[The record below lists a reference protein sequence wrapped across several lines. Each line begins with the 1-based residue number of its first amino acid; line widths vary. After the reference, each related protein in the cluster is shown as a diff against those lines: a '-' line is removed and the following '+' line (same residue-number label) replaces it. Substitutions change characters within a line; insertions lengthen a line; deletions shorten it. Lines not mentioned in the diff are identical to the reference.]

1 MELIREAREKKGLTQ
16 KELADLL
23 GISVRT
29 IQAIEQGQR
38 KPGQILTIKLF
49 KVLKIPISK
58 LEFFLQQYTTNW
70 NAIKLIYYIGD
81 MRKED
86 SMESKV
92 SKIELIETENKAE
105 IKIDGMLIKGIKNYE
120 IKRNT
125 DIVELTLTISAPVEN
140 FTTN

>member
-1 MELIREAREKKGLTQ
+1 
-16 KELADLL
+16 
-23 GISVRT
+23 
-29 IQAIEQGQR
+29 
-38 KPGQILTIKLF
+38 
-49 KVLKIPISK
+49 
-58 LEFFLQQYTTNW
+58 
-70 NAIKLIYYIGD
+70 